1 MRDGGINKVSLYR
14 TIYVV
19 MVLDDQDMGDEM
31 K

>member
-1 MRDGGINKVSLYR
+1 MRDGGINKVAIYR

-19 MVLDDQDMGDEM
+19 MVLDGQDMGDEM

>member
-1 MRDGGINKVSLYR
+1 MREGGINRVSLYR

>member
-1 MRDGGINKVSLYR
+1 MRDGGINRVSLYR

>member
-1 MRDGGINKVSLYR
+1 MRDGGINRVGIYR

-19 MVLDDQDMGDEM
+19 MVLDDQNMGDEM

>member
-1 MRDGGINKVSLYR
+1 MRDGGINRVSLYR
-14 TIYVV
+14 TIYIV